1 MDYRPSH
8 IGLVAAGKRDILPGT
23 EYNHLIKKS
32 DGGKTLVDP
41 NGNIADT
48 MVQMGR
54 VLGKYHKDTEY
65 LAPVLKGA
73 SKLESCRN
81 IWNFIFNHIQYEL
94 DQPGEEQLRRPARA
108 WADRRTGVDC
118 DCYSIFASSILMNLG
133 IPFKLR
139 ITKYDGKSFFQH
151 VYVVVPNG
159 SLSEIII
166 DPVLNQFNY
175 EKQFSGHKD
184 YTMEGLGIPIS
195 VLHGVDDAPARVT
208 VIDNLLNGSV
218 LGSAD
223 SNEQAIFNHLIETRA
238 NIVNNPGLID
248 SVDYTPGFLQMLNY
262 AIDNFWK
269 GPQARAKAFEILAA
283 NEAAINKRNGVTLD
297 DLDGVT
303 DPDDEYI
310 QGISG
315 FDTSDAVDDDNVYQF
330 NGIGDLAGKKEREE
344 RKKARQ
350 EKKAAKKA
358 EKAQKKA
365 EKAEKKS
372 EKKAERKAERAE
384 NKQERKEAKGFFR
397 KIGVALQQ
405 GGEKFVKYNPITI
418 AARNGFL
425 VALRI
430 NAGKMSSRLKWGYA
444 TADQAKAGGVSDK
457 KHQAAKRALAK
468 VEKLFDDK
476 LQGSKVSL
484 KNAILSGKHNISG
497 FADDYVESVAG
508 LGEVVLSAAAMA
520 AAAPVI
526 IKVID
531 TIGDEM
537 GPVEKEEGV
546 ADIFADTGM
555 DKNATQDKKESW
567 IKTFLKNIFGRKEAS
582 DAMSD
587 VELEDKSLPEGG
599 NTADD
604 QKPHETNIMTQIG
617 DFVEANPV
625 LSIGIA
631 AVASY
636 ALIPGVRNG
645 VNNML
650 GIGKTSKKQV
660 SGTNGLGKL
669 PAPKKSTKK
678 TKKVSSINLK

>member
-1 MDYRPSH
+1 MDYHPTH

-23 EYNHLIKKS
+23 EYDHLIKKS
-32 DGGKTLVDP
+32 DGGKTIVDP

-48 MVQMGR
+48 MLQIGR
-54 VLGKYHKDTEY
+54 VLGKYYKDTQD
-65 LAPVLKGA
+65 LAQVLKGA
-73 SKLESCRN
+73 SRIETCRN

-108 WADRRTGVDC
+108 WSDRRTGVDC

-159 SLSEIII
+159 SLPEIII

-310 QGISG
+310 QGISC

-330 NGIGDLAGKKEREE
+330 NGIGDLSNKKERE
-344 RKKARQ
+344 
-350 EKKAAKKA
+350 
-358 EKAQKKA
+358 
-365 EKAEKKS
+365 
-372 EKKAERKAERAE
+372 
-384 NKQERKEAKGFFR
+384 
-397 KIGVALQQ
+397 
-405 GGEKFVKYNPITI
+405 
-418 AARNGFL
+418 
-425 VALRI
+425 
-430 NAGKMSSRLKWGYA
+430 
-444 TADQAKAGGVSDK
+444 
-457 KHQAAKRALAK
+457 
-468 VEKLFDDK
+468 
-476 LQGSKVSL
+476 
-484 KNAILSGKHNISG
+484 
-497 FADDYVESVAG
+497 
-508 LGEVVLSAAAMA
+508 
-520 AAAPVI
+520 
-526 IKVID
+526 
-531 TIGDEM
+531 
-537 GPVEKEEGV
+537 
-546 ADIFADTGM
+546 
-555 DKNATQDKKESW
+555 
-567 IKTFLKNIFGRKEAS
+567 
-582 DAMSD
+582 
-587 VELEDKSLPEGG
+587 
-599 NTADD
+599 
-604 QKPHETNIMTQIG
+604 
-617 DFVEANPV
+617 
-625 LSIGIA
+625 
-631 AVASY
+631 
-636 ALIPGVRNG
+636 
-645 VNNML
+645 
-650 GIGKTSKKQV
+650 
-660 SGTNGLGKL
+660 
-669 PAPKKSTKK
+669 
-678 TKKVSSINLK
+678 

>member
-1 MDYRPSH
+1 MDYQPTH

-23 EYNHLIKKS
+23 EYDHLIKKS

-48 MVQMGR
+48 MVQIGR
-54 VLGKYHKDTEY
+54 VLGKYYKDTES
-65 LAPVLKGA
+65 LAQVLKGS
-73 SKLESCRN
+73 SKLETCRN
-81 IWNFIFNHIQYEL
+81 IWDFIFNHIQYEL

-118 DCYSIFASSILMNLG
+118 DCYSIFAGSILINLG

-139 ITKYDGKSFFQH
+139 ITKYDGRSFFQH

-159 SLSEIII
+159 SSPEIII

-195 VLHGVDDAPARVT
+195 VLHGVEDAPARVS

-223 SNEQAIFNHLIETRA
+223 SNEQAIYKHLVETRN
-238 NIVNNPGLID
+238 NIVENPGLID
-248 SVDYTPGFLQMLNY
+248 SVEYPEGFLVMINY

-269 GPQARAKAFEILAA
+269 GPKARAKAFEILAA

-297 DLDGVT
+297 DLDGVN

-310 QGISG
+310 EG
-315 FDTSDAVDDDNVYQF
+315 FAGVDTSDSVDDDDVYQF

-344 RKKARQ
+344 RKKARK
-350 EKKAAKKA
+350 EKKA
-358 EKAQKKA
+358 EKKA
-365 EKAEKKS
+365 DKAEKKAD
-372 EKKAERKAERAE
+372 KKAERKEEKAE
-384 NKQERKEAKGFFR
+384 NKQERKQAKGFFR
-397 KIGVALQQ
+397 KIGVSLKQ
-405 GGEKFVKYNPITI
+405 GGEKFIKYNPITI

-425 VALRI
+425 VALRL
-430 NAGKMSSRLKWGYA
+430 NAVKMSSRLKWGYA
-444 TADQAKAGGVSDK
+444 TAEQAKAGGISDK

-468 VEKLFDDK
+468 IEKLFDDK

-497 FADDYVESVAG
+497 FDDDYVENISG
-508 LGEVVLSAAAMA
+508 LGELVTAAAMT

-537 GPVEKEEGV
+537 GPVEKEEGA
-546 ADIFADTGM
+546 ADIFADSGM
-555 DKNATQDKKESW
+555 DKNATQEKKESW
-567 IKTFLKNIFGRKEAS
+567 IKTLLKNIFGKKEAS
-582 DAMSD
+582 DAMKD
-587 VELEDKSLPEGG
+587 VESENKSLPANNDPAADSGG
-599 NTADD
+599 SGESVFT
-604 QKPHETNIMTQIG
+604 KIG
-617 DFVEANPV
+617 DFVQANPI
-625 LSIGIA
+625 LTAGIVAGA
-631 AVASY
+631 AY
-636 ALIPGVRNG
+636 AFVPSVREG
-645 VNNML
+645 VNNMFS
-650 GIGKTSKKQV
+650 GSKNNKQV
-660 SGTNGLGKL
+660 SSGTAGLGKL
-669 PAPKKSTKK
+669 PAKKSRKK
-678 TKKVSSINLK
+678 SKKVSSINLK

>member
-1 MDYRPSH
+1 
-8 IGLVAAGKRDILPGT
+8 
-23 EYNHLIKKS
+23 
-32 DGGKTLVDP
+32 
-41 NGNIADT
+41 
-48 MVQMGR
+48 
-54 VLGKYHKDTEY
+54 
-65 LAPVLKGA
+65 
-73 SKLESCRN
+73 
-81 IWNFIFNHIQYEL
+81 
-94 DQPGEEQLRRPARA
+94 
-108 WADRRTGVDC
+108 
-118 DCYSIFASSILMNLG
+118 
-133 IPFKLR
+133 
-139 ITKYDGKSFFQH
+139 
-151 VYVVVPNG
+151 
-159 SLSEIII
+159 
-166 DPVLNQFNY
+166 
-175 EKQFSGHKD
+175 
-184 YTMEGLGIPIS
+184 
-195 VLHGVDDAPARVT
+195 
-208 VIDNLLNGSV
+208 
-218 LGSAD
+218 
-223 SNEQAIFNHLIETRA
+223 
-238 NIVNNPGLID
+238 
-248 SVDYTPGFLQMLNY
+248 
-262 AIDNFWK
+262 
-269 GPQARAKAFEILAA
+269 
-283 NEAAINKRNGVTLD
+283 
-297 DLDGVT
+297 
-303 DPDDEYI
+303 
-310 QGISG
+310 
-315 FDTSDAVDDDNVYQF
+315 
-330 NGIGDLAGKKEREE
+330 
-344 RKKARQ
+344 
-350 EKKAAKKA
+350 
-358 EKAQKKA
+358 
-365 EKAEKKS
+365 
-372 EKKAERKAERAE
+372 
-384 NKQERKEAKGFFR
+384 
-397 KIGVALQQ
+397 
-405 GGEKFVKYNPITI
+405 
-418 AARNGFL
+418 
-425 VALRI
+425 
-430 NAGKMSSRLKWGYA
+430 MSSRLKWGYA

-457 KHQAAKRALAK
+457 KYQAAKRALAK

-669 PAPKKSTKK
+669 PASKKSTKK